1 MKALESSADTAKI
14 VADKKALRDA
24 PTAGDNAKSII
35 ALKAAWP
42 SCCGDNPYSQ
52 GDTMALSKTEANM
65 VDNTQELTDVNI
77 VRRNGQTIST
87 DFTIDADQNG
97 LSAGP
102 ITQNATVTVNGYWSI
117 V

>member
-1 MKALESSADTAKI
+1 
-14 VADKKALRDA
+14 
-24 PTAGDNAKSII
+24 
-35 ALKAAWP
+35 
-42 SCCGDNPYSQ
+42 
-52 GDTMALSKTEANM
+52 MALSTITVKGSQIDYTEAF
-65 VDNTQELTDVNI
+65 TDVNV

-97 LSAGP
+97 MSAGP

>member
-1 MKALESSADTAKI
+1 
-14 VADKKALRDA
+14 
-24 PTAGDNAKSII
+24 
-35 ALKAAWP
+35 
-42 SCCGDNPYSQ
+42 
-52 GDTMALSKTEANM
+52 MALSSVRADQI
-65 VDNTQELTDVNI
+65 DNTEETKDVQV

-97 LSAGP
+97 MSAGP

>member
-1 MKALESSADTAKI
+1 
-14 VADKKALRDA
+14 
-24 PTAGDNAKSII
+24 
-35 ALKAAWP
+35 
-42 SCCGDNPYSQ
+42 
-52 GDTMALSKTEANM
+52 MALSTITVKGSQIDYTE
-65 VDNTQELTDVNI
+65 EFTDVNV

-97 LSAGP
+97 MSAGP

>member
-1 MKALESSADTAKI
+1 
-14 VADKKALRDA
+14 
-24 PTAGDNAKSII
+24 
-35 ALKAAWP
+35 
-42 SCCGDNPYSQ
+42 
-52 GDTMALSKTEANM
+52 MALSSVRADQI
-65 VDNTQELTDVNI
+65 DNTQETKDVQV

-97 LSAGP
+97 MSAGP